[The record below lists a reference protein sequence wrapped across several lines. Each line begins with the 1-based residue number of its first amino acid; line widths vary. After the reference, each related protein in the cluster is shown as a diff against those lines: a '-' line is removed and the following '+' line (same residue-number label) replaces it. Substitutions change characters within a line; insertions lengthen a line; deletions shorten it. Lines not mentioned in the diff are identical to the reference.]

1 MASGRF
7 ALRAEPHD
15 PVLRQHRARLALNV
29 AHQVLALRE
38 AHMRLTCAR
47 DPREALGIVE
57 RMIAER
63 EQQVDAAATE
73 PGHA

>member
-7 ALRAEPHD
+7 ALRAQPQD
-15 PVLRQHRARLALNV
+15 PALRQHRARLALNV
-29 AHQVLALRE
+29 AHQVIALRE

-47 DPREALGIVE
+47 HPREAVGIVE

-63 EQQVDAAATE
+63 EAQVEASAVE